1 MIKKLRIYV
10 DSSVFGGC
18 FEKEFEKYS
27 NFLFEMFEREEAIPV
42 VSSVVYNEI
51 APAPELV
58 QDKLL
63 NLKNGERVEINE
75 EIELLAELYLKEKI
89 ITRKYADDALHIAA
103 STYYKVDVLVSWNFK
118 HIVNLQKIHQFN
130 AVNMREGYGILEIRS
145 PMEVATNAK

>member
-1 MIKKLRIYV
+1 MKKLRIYV

-27 NFLFEMFEREEAIPV
+27 NLLFEMFDSEEAIPV

-51 APAPELV
+51 APAPKWV

-75 EIELLAELYLKEKI
+75 EIERLAELYLKEKI

-130 AVNMREGYGILEIRS
+130 AVNMREGYWILEIRS